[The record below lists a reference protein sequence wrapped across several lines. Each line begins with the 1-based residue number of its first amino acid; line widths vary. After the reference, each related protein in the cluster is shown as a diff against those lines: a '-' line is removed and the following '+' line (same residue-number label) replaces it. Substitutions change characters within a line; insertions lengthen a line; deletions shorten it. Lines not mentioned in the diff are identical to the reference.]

1 MSSVRSSQMRPPAS
15 QSLTS
20 LVRRPQPQGSQQPPT
35 SVMRH
40 TTAASTSGSDRH
52 DVTSCSAASSSATS
66 TYSTVPSR
74 PTRARQ
80 SPTLETASD
89 SAVPV
94 QASPRRRRRLC
105 QCRTS
110 RRAAGRAAIAQ
121 GRRRNRHQDIHI
133 IVAGAALI
141 TASASLAAAQH
152 HIEHALRICIHL

>member
-1 MSSVRSSQMRPPAS
+1 MQPPAS

-40 TTAASTSGSDRH
+40 TTAASTYGSDRH
-52 DVTSCSAASSSATS
+52 DVTSSSAASSSATS

-94 QASPRRRRRLC
+94 QASPRWRRCLC

-110 RRAAGRAAIAQ
+110 RRRQGSRARRHCHRAAAATVIKTSTSLLPVPLSLPPPPPSLQ
-121 GRRRNRHQDIHI
+121 PSTTSSTRYGSVYIC
-133 IVAGAALI
+133 GA
-141 TASASLAAAQH
+141 
-152 HIEHALRICIHL
+152 